1 MKDKVIGFFKD
12 FHEQSRFV
20 KSLNATFLVLIPKKN
35 NVEDIKDL
43 RPINLVRGLY
53 KILSKVLANRI
64 KRVLGSIISLSHN
77 AFVEGIQILD
87 VDLIATLF

>member
-1 MKDKVIGFFKD
+1 MGFFKD

-20 KSLNATFLVLIPKKN
+20 KSLNDTFLVLIPKKN

-53 KILSKVLANRI
+53 KILSKVLANGI
-64 KRVLGSIISLSHN
+64 KRVLGSIISLSPN

-87 VDLIATLF
+87 VNLIATLF